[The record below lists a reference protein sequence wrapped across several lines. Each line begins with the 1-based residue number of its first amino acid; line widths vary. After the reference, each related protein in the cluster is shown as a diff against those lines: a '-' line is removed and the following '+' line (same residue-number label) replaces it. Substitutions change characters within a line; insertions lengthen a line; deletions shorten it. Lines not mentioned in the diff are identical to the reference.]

1 MPPPP
6 EAAEAERRK
15 GLIYGAAA
23 YVLWGAF
30 PLYFPL
36 LEPAGADEILAHR
49 IVWSLIAVAAVLGAR
64 AGFGGLRAA
73 ARDRRTLGLLS
84 LAAVLIAVNWGT
96 FIYAV
101 NSDHVIESSLGYFIT
116 PLVSVLFGVMVFRE
130 HLRPRQI
137 VALAI
142 GTCAVA
148 VLTLDYGRLPWIALT
163 LAASFGTYGLVKKL
177 ARVGAAESL
186 ALETLVLFV
195 PALGWIVALEL
206 SGSGTFAHESPGH
219 TALLLASGPITAIPL
234 LLFSA
239 AVTRVPLTVIGMLQ
253 YLAPVLQFAVGL
265 FIVGEPMPAT
275 RWIGFGLV
283 WLALVILSLDGLHA
297 SRRTRAAE
305 PLLAA
310 SRATG

>member
-6 EAAEAERRK
+6 STPDAERRK
-15 GLIYGAAA
+15 GLVYGAAA
-23 YVLWGAF
+23 YILWGAF

-49 IVWSLIAVAAVLGAR
+49 IVWSLIAVAAVLGVR
-64 AGFGGLRAA
+64 AGFGGLLAA
-73 ARDRRTLGLLS
+73 ARDRRTLGLLA

-116 PLVSVLFGVMVFRE
+116 PLVSVLFGVVVFRE

-137 VALAI
+137 AALAI
-142 GTCAVA
+142 AACAVA
-148 VLTLDYGRLPWIALT
+148 LLTVDYGRLPWIALT
-163 LAASFGTYGLVKKL
+163 LAASFGTYGLIKKL
-177 ARVGAAESL
+177 ARVGAAEGL
-186 ALETLVLFV
+186 ALETLVLFA
-195 PALGWIVALEL
+195 PAVGWIIALEAT
-206 SGSGTFAHESPGH
+206 GSGTFAHLSPGH
-219 TALLLASGPITAIPL
+219 ALLLLASGPITAIPL

-239 AVTRVPLTVIGMLQ
+239 SVTRVPLTVIGMLQ

-265 FIVGEPMPAT
+265 LIVGEAMPAT

-283 WLALVILSLDGLHA
+283 WVALVILSLDGLHA
-297 SRRTRAAE
+297 TRRARLAE
-305 PLLAA
+305 PQLAA